1 MTVRYASRAAL
12 LFMDVPAAH
21 FDRPMR
27 PVAPDSGDESEAD
40 EGEYEGGSHSTGKRD
55 RKKPISLPPPDP
67 VINRSKRQKMIAPK
81 LEPGT

>member
-1 MTVRYASRAAL
+1 ME
-12 LFMDVPAAH
+12 VPPAH

-27 PVAPDSGDESEAD
+27 PVAPDSGDEAD
-40 EGEYEGGSHSTGKRD
+40 EGEYEGGSNSTGKRD

-67 VINRSKRQKMIAPK
+67 VNRSKRQKMIAPK